1 MEQQNTRD
9 VQKLMNAF
17 NKVKEEYCRYL
28 TVFNYFDPNSLGTV
42 SEVLLAKLLNGVEG
56 IKATH
61 TGGSQGLTDL
71 VVDGHSISLK
81 TTDGKIHIGLG
92 SDKNLID
99 TAELQKV
106 LEYIEHNREIF
117 KSTTIRELEDK
128 IADSIKLI
136 IAARIE
142 ATIKK
147 LVGESGEEFFVWIE
161 KIYDN
166 KKILSNI
173 VIHIVKFNRK
183 QLQEVF
189 SNAKIHTTPKAW
201 GIVGANNEMIIK
213 SDISGKILNV
223 TGTFIKQ
230 YSEDTSIKI
239 TLEKAEDLEHKKLQ
253 ESISRE
259 LFTSLGNIYRQCI
272 SGE

>member
-1 MEQQNTRD
+1 MEQQSTRD
-9 VQKLMNAF
+9 VQKLVNAF
-17 NKVKEEYCRYL
+17 NEVKEEYCRYL
-28 TVFNYFDPNSLGTV
+28 TVFNYFDPNSLGTI
-42 SEVLLAKLLNGVEG
+42 SEVLLAKLLNNVEG

-106 LEYIEHNREIF
+106 LQYIKHNQEIF
-117 KSTTIRELEDK
+117 KSNTIKELEDV

-166 KKILSNI
+166 KKILSDI
-173 VIHIVKFNRK
+173 VIHIVKFNRE
-183 QLQEVF
+183 QLQQVF
-189 SNAKIHTTPKAW
+189 NNAKIHATPKAW
-201 GIVGANNEMIIK
+201 GIVGANSEMVVK

-230 YSEDTSIKI
+230 YSQDTNIKI
-239 TLEKAEDLEHKKLQ
+239 TLEKSEDLEHGELQ
-253 ESISRE
+253 ESITRE
-259 LFTSLGNIYRQCI
+259 LFISLDNIYRQCI